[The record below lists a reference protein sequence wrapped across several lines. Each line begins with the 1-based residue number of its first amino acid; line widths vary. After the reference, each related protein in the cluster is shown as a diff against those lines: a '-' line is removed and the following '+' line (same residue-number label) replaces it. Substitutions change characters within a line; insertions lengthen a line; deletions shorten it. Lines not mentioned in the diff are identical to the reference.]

1 MTLCRCREEF
11 PARHFATIPEAD
23 EFLVAAE
30 SSGIFVPVNKGKS
43 RFGCRSCG
51 ERWEIVVLP
60 HHEAEWRLVPP
71 WPPVPLTSVV
81 HRERF
86 RNRTVGKLRVSYP
99 PDAAWDL
106 DGILDAIRPWTS
118 RLEDLLQKGELAEVR
133 VTIGVRLIPERGLET
148 VYRQFWNKGAM
159 DPAWWGR
166 RAVRGER
173 AVEIQGIREWS
184 KKSPFGFTGE
194 LDVMVV
200 NTRAG
205 TVRVS
210 HQVVLGD

>member
-1 MTLCRCREEF
+1 MTGCRCHAEF
-11 PARHFATIPEAD
+11 PARRFRSVAEAD

-30 SSGIFVPVNKGKS
+30 SSGIFVPVNKGKT

-51 ERWEIVVLP
+51 ERWEIVVQP

-71 WPPVPLTSVV
+71 WPPAPLTAVV

-86 RNRTVGKLRVSYP
+86 RHRTVGKVQVSYP

-106 DGILDAIRPWTS
+106 DRILAAIRPWTS
-118 RLEDLLQKGELAEVR
+118 RLENLLEKGDLSEIR
-133 VTIGVRLIPERGLET
+133 VTIGVPLTPEKCLEA
-148 VYRQFWNKGAM
+148 VFRQFWKKGRM
-159 DPAWWGR
+159 DPAWWGLH
-166 RAVRGER
+166 AAHGER

-184 KKSPFGFTGE
+184 KKPPFGFTGE
-194 LDVMVV
+194 LGVMVV
-200 NTRAG
+200 NTRSG

-210 HQVVLGD
+210 HRAVFGD